1 MDLLSGL
8 LRRERL
14 VLGAGLAATVVQQ
27 AALLALPWCVQHGL
41 DEGITPGD
49 AGRTGFWAVTTCLV
63 AAVMLAA
70 AVAGKWWSSLAAN
83 RIAHALR
90 ADLAARAGLLDRAAI
105 APFGQG
111 DLAMRVTRDTEM
123 ITAWVQGLTR
133 WARVAVTIALVL
145 PAVGALD
152 PLLLIVLLVAMPV
165 LGLVNAQFPRRY
177 RSANERLSAAHGD
190 RADAVED
197 LLSASAAVRGLG
209 GERVLVRRHDEVSA
223 RVTRHTLG
231 VARISAWWVS
241 APPAVLRLA
250 VAVGLAVG
258 GLAAI
263 DGRITVGALV
273 AFTSWMINMTV
284 AVTVLVDLLVNRGQA
299 RVAAGRV
306 AEVLAARP
314 VVAAPADPRP
324 LPESGMLA
332 AVGVT
337 AVRDGRT
344 VLGPVDVI
352 AAPGELVV
360 VTGPTG
366 SGKSV
371 LVRLLC
377 RLDDPDH
384 GEVHFGG
391 IDLRMADPTEV
402 WRRIGVVPQRPVVLS
417 GTIRDNITLDR
428 DVDLDLVREACRV
441 AALDTFVESLPDGYD
456 TVVGERGETLSGGQV
471 QRLALARGLLAKP
484 PVLVLDDVTS
494 AVDADTEATILG
506 RLRAWSPDTAV
517 VFVSHRPAVVA
528 AADRLIHLAEPA
540 TQDMETIRG

>member
-1 MDLLSGL
+1 MDLLRSG
-8 LRRERL
+8 LRRERV

-41 DEGITPGD
+41 DEGIAPGD
-49 AGRTGFWAVTTCLV
+49 TGRTVFWSVTTCLV
-63 AAVMLAA
+63 AAVMLVA
-70 AVAGKWWSSLAAN
+70 AVAGKWWSNLAAN

-90 ADLAARAGLLDRAAI
+90 ADLATRVGALDRAAI
-105 APFGQG
+105 APFGRG

-123 ITAWVQGLTR
+123 INAWVQGLSR
-133 WARVAVTIALVL
+133 WARVAVTVLVVV
-145 PAVGALD
+145 PAVAVLD
-152 PLLLIVLLVAMPV
+152 PVLLAVLLVAMPV
-165 LGLVNAQFPRRY
+165 LGLLNAQFPGRY
-177 RSANERLSAAHGD
+177 RRANERLSGAHGD

-209 GERVLVRRHDEVSA
+209 GEQVLVRRHGEVSA
-223 RVTRHTLG
+223 HVTRHTLG

-263 DGRITVGALV
+263 DGRITVGSLV
-273 AFTSWMINMTV
+273 AFTSWMITMTV

-299 RVAAGRV
+299 RVAAARV
-306 AEVLAARP
+306 TEVLTAKPA
-314 VVAAPADPRP
+314 VAAPDDPRP
-324 LPESGMLA
+324 LPETGMLS
-332 AVGVT
+332 AVGVS

-344 VLGPVDVI
+344 VLGPVDLI

-384 GEVHFGG
+384 GTVHFGG
-391 IDLRMADPTEV
+391 IDLRLADPEEV

-417 GTIRDNITLDR
+417 GTLRDNITLDR
-428 DVDLDLVREACRV
+428 DVDPDLVREACRV
-441 AALDTFVESLPDGYD
+441 ASLDEFIEDLPDGYD

-471 QRLALARGLLAKP
+471 QRLALARGLLDKP

-494 AVDADTEATILG
+494 AVDAETERTILR
-506 RLRAWSPDTAV
+506 RLRDWSPQTAI
-517 VFVSHRPAVVA
+517 VFVSHRPNVVA
-528 AADRLIHLAEPA
+528 AADRLIVLAADRE
-540 TQDMETIRG
+540 DMEVVGG

>member
-1 MDLLSGL
+1 MDL
-8 LRRERL
+8 LRRERV

-49 AGRTGFWAVTTCLV
+49 TGRTAFWSVATCLV

-70 AVAGKWWSSLAAN
+70 ATAGKWWSSLAAN
-83 RIAHALR
+83 RIAAGLR
-90 ADLAARAGLLDRAAI
+90 ADLAARVGTLDRAAL
-105 APFGQG
+105 APFGRG
-111 DLAMRVTRDTEM
+111 DLAMRVTRDTEL
-123 ITAWVQGLTR
+123 ITAWVQGLSR
-133 WARVAVTIALVL
+133 WARVAVTVGIVV
-145 PAVGALD
+145 PAVGLLD
-152 PLLLIVLLVAMPV
+152 PLLLVVLLVSMPL
-165 LGLVNAQFPRRY
+165 LGLLNAQFPGRY
-177 RSANERLSAAHGD
+177 RAANERLSAAHGT

-209 GERVLVRRHDEVSA
+209 GEQVLVRRHDDASA
-223 RVTRHTLG
+223 HVTRHTLG

-241 APPAVLRLA
+241 APPALLRLA

-273 AFTSWMINMTV
+273 AFTSWMITMTV
-284 AVTVLVDLLVNRGQA
+284 AVTVFVDLLVNRGQA
-299 RVAAGRV
+299 RVAMARID
-306 AEVLAARP
+306 EVLAARP
-314 VVAAPADPRP
+314 AVAAPADPMP
-324 LPESGMLA
+324 LPDTGMLA

-344 VLGPVDVI
+344 VVGPVDVLS
-352 AAPGELVV
+352 APGELVV

-377 RLDDPDH
+377 RLDVPDS
-384 GEVHFGG
+384 GTIHFGG
-391 IDLRMADPTEV
+391 IDLRLAEPEQV
-402 WRRIGVVPQRPVVLS
+402 WQRIGVVPQRPVVLS

-428 DVDLDLVREACRV
+428 EVDPELVREACRV
-441 AALDTFVESLPDGYD
+441 AALDEFVDSLTDGYD
-456 TVVGERGETLSGGQV
+456 TVVGERGETLSGGQI
-471 QRLALARGLLAKP
+471 QRLALARGLLNKP

-494 AVDADTEATILG
+494 AVDAHTEQTILR
-506 RLRAWSPDTAV
+506 RLREWSPDTAI

-528 AADRLIHLAEPA
+528 AADRV
-540 TQDMETIRG
+540 IRLGALDREAVGG

>member
-1 MDLLSGL
+1 MELLRGG
-8 LRRERL
+8 LRREKV
-14 VLGAGLAATVVQQ
+14 VLLAGLGATVVQQ
-27 AALLALPWCVQHGL
+27 AALLAVPWCVQHGL
-41 DEGITPGD
+41 DEGIAPGD
-49 AGRTGFWAVTTCLV
+49 GGRTAFWAAITCAVAVLMLV
-63 AAVMLAA
+63 AAA
-70 AVAGKWWSSLAAN
+70 AGKWWSALAAH
-83 RIAHALR
+83 RIAHRLR
-90 ADLAARAGLLDRAAI
+90 ADLAATAAGLDRGAI
-105 APFGQG
+105 DPFGQG

-133 WARVAVTIALVL
+133 WARVAVTVALVL
-145 PAVGALD
+145 PAVALLD
-152 PLLLIVLLVAMPV
+152 PVLLLVLVVSMPV
-165 LGLVNAQFPRRY
+165 LGLLNAQFPGRFRT
-177 RSANERLSAAHGD
+177 ANEHLSAAHGD

-209 GERVLVRRHDEVSA
+209 GEEVLVRRHHEVSA

-241 APPAVLRLA
+241 VPPAVLRLA

-258 GLAAI
+258 GIAAI
-263 DGRITVGALV
+263 EGRITVGSLV
-273 AFTSWMINMTV
+273 AFTSWMITMTV

-299 RVAAGRV
+299 RVAAARV

-324 LPESGMLA
+324 LPATGLLA

-344 VLGPVDVI
+344 VLGPVDLL

-377 RLDDPDH
+377 RLDDPDR
-384 GEVHFGG
+384 GTVHFGG
-391 IDLRMADPTEV
+391 VDLRLADPAEV
-402 WRRIGVVPQRPVVLS
+402 WRRVGVVPQRPVVLS
-417 GTIRDNITLDR
+417 GTIRDNVTLGR
-428 DVDLDLVREACRV
+428 DVDLAEVRAACR
-441 AALDTFVESLPDGYD
+441 AAAIDEFVDSLPDGYD

-471 QRLALARGLLAKP
+471 QRLSLARGLLAKP

-494 AVDADTEATILG
+494 AVDAETERTILR
-506 RLRAWSPDTAV
+506 RLREWSPDSTLI
-517 VFVSHRPAVVA
+517 FVSHRPAVVA
-528 AADRLIHLAEPA
+528 AADRLIRLDERAL
-540 TQDMETIRG
+540 ETVGG